1 MPRRRSSS
9 RTHVAII
16 IDYDNFAIYRRE
28 NRIKISFE
36 HLIEHAAQY
45 GTVVLA
51 EAYLS
56 PTANSPTNVERI
68 TRGGFHAI
76 ACPLD
81 KHDKDTVDF
90 HIQEQTTRLLNNN
103 AVDTVLI
110 VSRDNDFRYL
120 IPWASTI
127 GRTVHMI
134 NISEL
139 ADRKGL
145 KRPALRG
152 DFASNY
158 MQVIERLREGMSIK
172 EIKERPAHDLVRHII
187 IALWQTENTRRV
199 SRLGFQ
205 ELKGRVFQKLDR
217 RWKTGS
223 WQPEVELILKTF
235 IKMGVL
241 KRKRYQSK
249 TYYELDKGDSI
260 LVSCIKR

>member
-9 RTHVAII
+9 RSHVAII

-28 NRIKISFE
+28 KRIKITFE
-36 HLIEHAAQY
+36 NLIDHAAQY

-56 PTANSPTNVERI
+56 PTANSPTNVEKI
-68 TRGGFHAI
+68 TAGGFHAI

-81 KHDKDTVDF
+81 EHDKDTVDF
-90 HIQEQTTRLLNNN
+90 HIQEQTSRLLNNN

-110 VSRDNDFRYL
+110 VSRDNDFRFL

-127 GRTVHMI
+127 GKTVHMI
-134 NISEL
+134 NISDL
-139 ADRKGL
+139 ADRRGL
-145 KRPALRG
+145 KRPALQS

-158 MQVIERLREGMSIK
+158 GQVIRRLRQGMSAK
-172 EIKERPAHDLVRHII
+172 EIRERPGHDLVRHVI

-223 WQPEVELILKTF
+223 WQPEVELVLTTL
-235 IKMGVL
+235 IKMHVL
-241 KRKRYQSK
+241 KRKRHQSRA
-249 TYYELDKGDSI
+249 YYVLSRQDSI
-260 LVSCIKR
+260 LSSCIKR